1 MHRLFGILSLL
12 SSLASLAADAQF
24 IAPKAP
30 TINATAHVLY
40 EPSTSTLLVEANSR
54 ERLPPASL
62 TKIMTSSVAA
72 AEIAAGRVTLQDQ
85 VPISVKAWRTEGSRM
100 FVEAGTKVSLEDLLR
115 GIIIQSGNDASVA
128 VAEYIAGS
136 EDAFAELMNQYGRE
150 MGLEDTF
157 FMNSTGLSDDNHYTT
172 AYDVALLSARL
183 ITDYPEHYRMYS
195 ELEFTYGPENQPIT
209 QPNRNRMLQLDKTV
223 DGIKTGYT
231 AAAGFCLA
239 ASAVRDGMRLI
250 SVVLGTESSSA
261 RVRETRKLFTY
272 GYRNYETRTI
282 VDPSKPLK
290 TVEAWFGIQDTLDL
304 GVEEP
309 LTMTII
315 RGQYENL
322 SINAVLP
329 KRVDAP
335 IAVGQDLGT
344 VTISFQDTELAT
356 VPLVARHEL
365 QEDWFLGRLWDS
377 INLIFRSDQ

>member
-1 MHRLFGILSLL
+1 MYRHLGILLL
-12 SSLASLAADAQF
+12 VSSVASLNVGAQF
-24 IAPKAP
+24 ILPKP
-30 TINATAHVLY
+30 PNVNATAHVLY
-40 EPSTSTLLVEANSR
+40 EPSTSTLIVEENSR

-62 TKIMTSSVAA
+62 TKIMTSYVAA
-72 AEIAAGRVTLQDQ
+72 AELAAGRVTLDDE

-100 FVEAGTKVSLEDLLR
+100 FVEAGTKVRFEDLLR

-150 MGLEDTF
+150 MGLEDTY

-183 ITDYPEHYRMYS
+183 IVDFPEHYRMYA

-231 AAAGFCLA
+231 EAAGYCLA
-239 ASAVRDGMRLI
+239 ASSVRDGMRLI
-250 SVVLGTESSSA
+250 SVVMGTDSSSA

-282 VDPSKPLK
+282 VEPSKPVK
-290 TVEAWFGIQDTLDL
+290 TVEAWFGVQDTLDL
-304 GVEEP
+304 GVEKAVT
-309 LTMTII
+309 LTIV

-322 SINAVLP
+322 SIDAVLP

-335 IAVGQDLGT
+335 IEAGQRIGE
-344 VTISFQDTELAT
+344 VTISFEDTELST
-356 VPLVARHEL
+356 VPLVARHDVE
-365 QEDWFLGRLWDS
+365 EDWFLNRLWDS
-377 INLIFRSDQ
+377 VNLMFRSDD